1 MVVSCL
7 HAPDDAHSKFDA
19 CPPCFFAVY
28 DGHNGDLASEIAK
41 SKVWYGV
48 EPLNHTTIDSSRD
61 VALYSP
67 LHRLRTSVAV
77 RIASLPPPCR
87 VFALASFVRL
97 SVLFSVVNE

>member
-41 SKVWYGV
+41 SKVWHG
-48 EPLNHTTIDSSRD
+48 IG
-61 VALYSP
+61 
-67 LHRLRTSVAV
+67 
-77 RIASLPPPCR
+77 
-87 VFALASFVRL
+87 LA
-97 SVLFSVVNE
+97 